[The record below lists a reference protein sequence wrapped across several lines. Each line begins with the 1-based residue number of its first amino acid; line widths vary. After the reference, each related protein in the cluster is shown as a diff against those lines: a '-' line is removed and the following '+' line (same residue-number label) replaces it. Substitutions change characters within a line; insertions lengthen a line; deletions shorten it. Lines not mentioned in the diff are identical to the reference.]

1 MISAKPSTAST
12 ATRVR
17 TKLSQLR
24 HADYRR
30 ELRTKRRPQ
39 ATASSHPT
47 KITKRC
53 RLSLHEPR
61 KRRSAPCRSA
71 QNQNVAQLRFKA
83 MSPRYEGSPLVI
95 RDPES
100 WPLAPHPGAV
110 PPANGQPGAGLRR
123 PGVDS
128 TSGMLILDFLNCAP
142 VPSANDLRN
151 IDNPPGPTDGESP
164 SWCSET
170 DQLSHRRV
178 SCVDGKFS

>member
-1 MISAKPSTAST
+1 
-12 ATRVR
+12 
-17 TKLSQLR
+17 
-24 HADYRR
+24 
-30 ELRTKRRPQ
+30 
-39 ATASSHPT
+39 
-47 KITKRC
+47 
-53 RLSLHEPR
+53 
-61 KRRSAPCRSA
+61 
-71 QNQNVAQLRFKA
+71 

-95 RDPES
+95 GDPES

-110 PPANGQPGAGLRR
+110 PPADGQPGAGPRR
-123 PGVDS
+123 PGADGA
-128 TSGMLILDFLNCAP
+128 SGMLILDFLNCAP